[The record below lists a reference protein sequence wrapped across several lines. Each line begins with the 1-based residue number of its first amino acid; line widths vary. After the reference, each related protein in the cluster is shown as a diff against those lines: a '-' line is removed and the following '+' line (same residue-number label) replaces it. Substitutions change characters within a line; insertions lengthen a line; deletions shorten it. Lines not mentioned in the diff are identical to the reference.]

1 VPQDFPAAV
10 ARYFEHAMADRNS
23 PNRSPAGHPAA
34 LEWLA
39 QFARTFVAASAV
51 RFLALLA
58 LCAAY
63 LQGGIVKLLDFNGA
77 IAEAQHFGLPL
88 AALAAGAT
96 IITELGASALILTG
110 FYRWL
115 GALWLAGFTLAAT
128 FIANRF
134 WEISPPE
141 RFMVANSF
149 FEHIGLIGG
158 FVLVAW
164 HDLHERN

>member
-1 VPQDFPAAV
+1 MVG
-10 ARYFEHAMADRNS
+10 RNS
-23 PNRSPAGHPAA
+23 TDRVPAGHPAA

-39 QFARTFVAASAV
+39 QFARTFFAAPAV

-88 AALAAGAT
+88 AAVCAVAT
-96 IITELGASALILTG
+96 IVTELGASALILTG

-164 HDLHERN
+164 HDLRKLN